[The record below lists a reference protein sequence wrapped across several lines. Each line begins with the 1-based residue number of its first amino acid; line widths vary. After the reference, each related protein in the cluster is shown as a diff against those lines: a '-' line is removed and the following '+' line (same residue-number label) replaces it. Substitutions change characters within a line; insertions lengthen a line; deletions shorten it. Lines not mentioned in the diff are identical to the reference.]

1 MDKALRD
8 TFRAA
13 LHAQMDEAIKGFNAD
28 HMLAEICH
36 EFEKDKRALVMAVLG
51 IEHRFGEYEVRDRSP
66 LGDWIGSE
74 IHDQLQDF
82 VKTTVTEEIEKVKK
96 QARSTLKTAV
106 KKYVRER
113 SDYYIRDTASD
124 VLAEIQ
130 AQMLK
135 EVKQE
140 LLAEFTGEEPCS
152 S

>member
-28 HMLAEICH
+28 RMLAEICH

-51 IEHRFGEYEVRDRSP
+51 IEYQFGEYEVKNHAP
-66 LGDWIGSE
+66 LGDWIRSE

-82 VKTTVTEEIEKVKK
+82 VKTAVEEEIEKVKK

-106 KKYVRER
+106 KKYVQDR
-113 SDYYIRDTASD
+113 SDYYIRDTA
-124 VLAEIQ
+124 VELLAEMQ

-140 LLAEFTGEEPCS
+140 LLAEFTGEAPCS

>member
-28 HMLAEICH
+28 RMLAEICH

-51 IEHRFGEYEVRDRSP
+51 IEHRFNEYEVKNSTP
-66 LGDWIGSE
+66 LGDWLGSE

-82 VKTTVTEEIEKVKK
+82 VKTAVEEEIEKVKK

-106 KKYVRER
+106 KKYVQDR
-113 SDYYIRDTASD
+113 SDYYIRDTA
-124 VLAEIQ
+124 VELLAEMQ

-140 LLAEFTGEEPCS
+140 LLAEFTGEAPCS